1 MQWLDPNLNET
12 ALIDNLRHDR
22 VNVTSQLII
31 HFRWLTVAYVTSR
44 IPTYKHGRCR
54 HLTGNW
60 LDVLDVGGRGRSQ
73 AHGGVEEASPRA
85 GGERRLWSIEK
96 RSIGHALNRCDRFYM
111 TCLCYSRD
119 SHLLFPFLWPLLT
132 PPCPE
137 APLLHQSPVNSLS
150 ADWIGLVSD
159 STLNRLMKPSRW
171 IDPCWYNPTLKVSP
185 IESTW

>member
-132 PPCPE
+132 PPH
-137 APLLHQSPVNSLS
+137 ALRRLFFTNRQLIHYQLIGL
-150 ADWIGLVSD
+150 DWIGQWLDVK
-159 STLNRLMKPSRW
+159 STDEAQPLDWSML
-171 IDPCWYNPTLKVSP
+171 I
-185 IESTW
+185 